1 MLTSVINATKGRDVT
16 TMDIHESFIS
26 SSLPEDK
33 IVYIFF
39 LGKMAEFIVKTDQ
52 QLYGQYL
59 VKRPNKSLMLYV
71 QLNKV
76 MYSLLINAFLFYEK
90 MVGDLYANGF
100 KLNPYYCCVINKIVN
115 GKQLTIFWH
124 VDDLKIFYTSRNVV
138 TSTITCI
145 ELVYREMHG
154 SRGKKHDYLGIW

>member
-1 MLTSVINATKGRDVT
+1 MGWNPSDQEKYETLESLVFLKERRDNAVNSRQCADGKKQWGNIDPMNSYAPTVALELVMLTSVINATKGRDVT
-16 TMDIHESFIS
+16 TMDIPESFIS
-26 SSLPEDK
+26 ASLPEDK
-33 IVYIFF
+33 IVHIFF

-100 KLNPYYCCVINKIVN
+100 KLNPYY
-115 GKQLTIFWH
+115 
-124 VDDLKIFYTSRNVV
+124 
-138 TSTITCI
+138 
-145 ELVYREMHG
+145 
-154 SRGKKHDYLGIW
+154 

>member
-1 MLTSVINATKGRDVT
+1 MEASTPTVALELVMLTSVINATKGRDVT

-59 VKRPNKSLMLYV
+59 VKRPNKSLMLYM

-76 MYSLLINAFLFYEK
+76 IYSLLINAFLFYEK

-100 KLNPYYCCVINKIVN
+100 KLNPYY
-115 GKQLTIFWH
+115 
-124 VDDLKIFYTSRNVV
+124 
-138 TSTITCI
+138 
-145 ELVYREMHG
+145 
-154 SRGKKHDYLGIW
+154 